1 MIPFKDITLAD
12 KDTITSFTMKSDRRN
27 CDLSFSNLCSWR
39 FLYDTQF
46 AVVDNFLVFKFWAGE
61 QLAYMMPVGTGD
73 LKAVLWELIE
83 DARKEN
89 QHFCMLGVCSNMR
102 ADLEAILPE
111 QFTFTEDRDYAD
123 YIYLR
128 SDLSTLKGKKFQAKR
143 NHINRFRNT
152 YPDYEYTPI
161 TPDRIQEC
169 LDLEA
174 EWCKVNN
181 CDQQEG
187 TGNERRALIYA
198 LHNFEALGLTGGIL
212 QVNGK
217 IVAFTFGMPINH
229 ETFGVH
235 VEKADTSIEGAYAMI
250 NYEFANRIPE
260 QYIYIN
266 REEDLGIEG
275 LRKAKLSYQPATI
288 LEKYMACL
296 KEHPMNMVKW

>member
-1 MIPFKDITLAD
+1 MIPFQDITLAD
-12 KDTITSFTMKSDRRN
+12 KDTITSFTMKSNRRN

-39 FLYDTQF
+39 FLYNTQF

-73 LKAVLWELIE
+73 LKAALKELIE
-83 DARKEN
+83 DAGKEN
-89 QHFCMLGVCSNMR
+89 QSFCMLGVCANMR
-102 ADLEAILPE
+102 AELETILPE

-152 YPDYEYTPI
+152 YPDYEYAPI

-181 CDQQEG
+181 CAQQEG
-187 TGNERRALIYA
+187 TGNERRALVYA
-198 LHNFEALGLTGGIL
+198 LHNFEVLGLTGGIL
-212 QVNGK
+212 RVNGK

-235 VEKADTSIEGAYAMI
+235 VEKADTTIDGAYAMI

-275 LRKAKLSYQPATI
+275 LRKAKLSYQPVTI

-296 KEHPMNMVKW
+296 KSHPMDMVKW

>member
-1 MIPFKDITLAD
+1 MIPFQDITLAD

-39 FLYDTQF
+39 FLYDTKF

-61 QLAYMMPVGTGD
+61 QLAYMMPIGTGD
-73 LKAVLWELIE
+73 LKAILRKLIE
-83 DARKEN
+83 DADKEK
-89 QHFCMLGVCSNMR
+89 QSFCMLGVCSNMR
-102 ADLEAILPE
+102 VDLETTLPS
-111 QFTFTEDRDYAD
+111 QFVFTEDRDYAD
-123 YIYLR
+123 YIYLK
-128 SDLSTLKGKKFQAKR
+128 SDLSTLKGKKFQSKR

-212 QVNGK
+212 HVNSK

-235 VEKADTSIEGAYAMI
+235 VEKADTTIDGAYAMI

-275 LRKAKLSYQPATI
+275 LRKAKLSYQPVTI

-296 KEHPMNMVKW
+296 KSHPMDMVKW

>member
-1 MIPFKDITLAD
+1 MISFKDITLAD

-39 FLYDTQF
+39 FLYDTKF
-46 AVVDNFLVFKFWAGE
+46 AVADNFLVFKFWAGE
-61 QLAYMMPVGTGD
+61 QLAYMMPIGTGD
-73 LKAVLWELIE
+73 LKAILRKLIE
-83 DARKEN
+83 DADKEK
-89 QHFCMLGVCSNMR
+89 QSFCMLGVCSNMR
-102 ADLEAILPE
+102 VDLETTLPS
-111 QFTFTEDRDYAD
+111 QFVFTEDRDYAD
-123 YIYLR
+123 YIYLK
-128 SDLSTLKGKKFQAKR
+128 SDLSTLKGKKFQSKR

-212 QVNGK
+212 HVNSK

-235 VEKADTSIEGAYAMI
+235 VEKADTTIDGAYAMI

-275 LRKAKLSYQPATI
+275 LRKAKLSYQPVTI

-296 KEHPMNMVKW
+296 KSHPMDMVKW

>member
-1 MIPFKDITLAD
+1 
-12 KDTITSFTMKSDRRN
+12 
-27 CDLSFSNLCSWR
+27 
-39 FLYDTQF
+39 
-46 AVVDNFLVFKFWAGE
+46 
-61 QLAYMMPVGTGD
+61 MPVGTGD
-73 LKAVLWELIE
+73 LKAALKELIE
-83 DARKEN
+83 DAGKEN
-89 QHFCMLGVCSNMR
+89 QPFCMLGVCANMR
-102 ADLEAILPE
+102 TELETILPE

-152 YPDYEYTPI
+152 YPDYEYAPI
-161 TPDRIQEC
+161 TPDRIREC

-187 TGNERRALIYA
+187 TGNERRALVYA

-212 QVNGK
+212 RVNGK

-235 VEKADTSIEGAYAMI
+235 VEKADTTIDGAYAMI

-275 LRKAKLSYQPATI
+275 LRKAKLSYQPVTI

-296 KEHPMNMVKW
+296 KSHPMDMVKW